1 MTVAEVAGYVAAA
14 LVFATFYMRTMIPL
28 RVVGIA
34 SNIAF
39 LLYGS
44 MAGLV
49 PILVLHSALL
59 PLNLWRLQQIR
70 SLVRE
75 VRRTAAGDLPIEVLM
90 PFMAIRHVA
99 AGEILFRRGEAARE
113 LYFLASGAIRLLELD
128 KTLTPGALL
137 GEISLFAPTSE
148 RTATAICDGDV
159 KLYTITADKVMQ
171 LYYQN
176 PRFGF
181 HVVRLITA
189 RLIENVRQRD
199 VADARPGEPL
209 AGTGQPV
216 MGDQRPQPKVPAEL
230 LAYRRRLRQ
239 VRLGAGVV
247 AALALLAAGWQL
259 APYLR
264 STVVRD
270 SAVTSWIHL
279 AASPIVGQVDSR
291 LPKAGDRVG
300 ADGRILTIRNAHS
313 DPSAAEHAAAE
324 VTRAAAI
331 VAELQRYVESL
342 RQLDAAWRARTVEHA
357 KAFKRQLDVALT
369 SARLELEQVN
379 ERLALARAERD
390 RKQRLVK
397 SGNASLSAVEES
409 QALVAELELLRV
421 ERERSIAELQ
431 VRVEAA
437 EQGVF
442 VTADGT
448 DPGWADRSRDELQR
462 DLARG
467 LSNLAESEARLAEA
481 QHATSIAVAALEQ
494 TTVATVTGPP
504 DSLIWSVIVGA
515 STAVATGSP
524 LVEWLDCRVM
534 LVDVPVSDIM
544 VALLRPGMRADVVLE
559 GENEARRAWILLTRG
574 AAGALGRDDLAAVAK
589 GQAAGRGQVLLQLE
603 PKPADIAR
611 CPIGLSAFVDFPDVS
626 ALDMLRARLRL

>member
-49 PILVLHSALL
+49 PILVLHGALL

-70 SLVRE
+70 ALVRE

-90 PFMAIRHVA
+90 PFMATRHVA
-99 AGEILFRRGEAARE
+99 AGEILFRRGEAARQ
-113 LYFLASGAIRLLELD
+113 LYYLASGAIRLLELD

-189 RLIENVRQRD
+189 RLIENVRRQ
-199 VADARPGEPL
+199 DAAPPGDRQLRVET
-209 AGTGQPV
+209 APV
-216 MGDQRPQPKVPAEL
+216 LGDQRPASIPSVEAQAR
-230 LAYRRRLRQ
+230 RRRLRL
-239 VRLGAGVV
+239 VRLGAGAV

-279 AASPIVGQVDSR
+279 AASPIIGQVDSR
-291 LPKAGDRVG
+291 LPKAGDRIG

-331 VAELQRYVESL
+331 VEELRRYVDSL

-357 KAFKRQLDVALT
+357 RAFKRQLDVALT

-379 ERLALARAERD
+379 QRLALARAERD

-431 VRVEAA
+431 VRAEAA
-437 EQGVF
+437 EQGVY

-467 LSNLAESEARLAEA
+467 ESNLAESEAKLAEA
-481 QHATSIAVAALEQ
+481 QRAASIAAAALEQ

-504 DSLIWSVIVGA
+504 DSLIWSVVVGA

-524 LVEWLDCRVM
+524 LVEWLDCSVM

-544 VALLRPGMRADVVLE
+544 VALLRPDMRADVVLE
-559 GENEARRAWILLTRG
+559 GENEMRRARILLTRG

-603 PKPADIAR
+603 PTPADIAR
-611 CPIGLSAFVDFPDVS
+611 CPIGLSAFVDFPEVS